1 MTLQESGSAVPRTTS
16 SALTPSSSPPGGRQ
30 GRMSSATR
38 GGPVLAAASG
48 SPAGG
53 HKPEPVGAGMS
64 SAEASDHAR
73 SRGYERGALSRGG
86 PRSRGHAGGSLT
98 FGISHSAWRT
108 HGPPPAGGN
117 RDRRHAATPRWLP
130 DPCAGPHTSRPA
142 AVPGLTRRTPP
153 RHARF
158 CARHRGRDRFSL
170 RMEGARCNSQT
181 SFTGHRHR
189 PPSRRGPSR
198 PARLHRPQNRG
209 PRRAWPRGEVSR
221 NLGGRGAPTAAGE
234 LAGISSGPGSSGTV
248 TARF

>member
-108 HGPPPAGGN
+108 HGLPPHPDPSAPAAAVGHDSRRVVNRCAFAQSAWGPVMATTCRSPPAV
-117 RDRRHAATPRWLP
+117 RRGRGPVRRRPSPTTTRAPRAAR
-130 DPCAGPHTSRPA
+130 RPA
-142 AVPGLTRRTPP
+142 SST
-153 RHARF
+153 
-158 CARHRGRDRFSL
+158 
-170 RMEGARCNSQT
+170 
-181 SFTGHRHR
+181 
-189 PPSRRGPSR
+189 
-198 PARLHRPQNRG
+198 
-209 PRRAWPRGEVSR
+209 VS
-221 NLGGRGAPTAAGE
+221 
-234 LAGISSGPGSSGTV
+234 SSG
-248 TARF
+248 RR